1 MLYAVHDV
9 TDAVASAK
17 QVVLAARVGAGKY
30 SMAVSHSDSITSDS
44 VFALIVN
51 LEVHFSDG
59 SSCSLVSNATWQVS
73 EPPIVSEHLYHGET
87 YDARLELLGWDQL
100 GYSPPS
106 ANWSAAKVITAPP
119 ALGPGVVLSPRLFP
133 PIRVVNVVSPDS
145 VSVEQGQQGSG
156 VTVSGLRRAKRQ

>member
-73 EPPIVSEHLYHGET
+73 EPPIVS
-87 YDARLELLGWDQL
+87 ASRLA
-100 GYSPPS
+100 SP
-106 ANWSAAKVITAPP
+106 
-119 ALGPGVVLSPRLFP
+119 L
-133 PIRVVNVVSPDS
+133 
-145 VSVEQGQQGSG
+145 
-156 VTVSGLRRAKRQ
+156 